1 VSEAVVNEETIEE
14 QINQALE
21 LIRPAIQRDG
31 GDIQLESVER
41 GTVTVHLFGTCES
54 CPISPVT
61 LKHGVERLLKERIE
75 GVTEVVSIET

>member
-1 VSEAVVNEETIEE
+1 MNEETIEE

-31 GDIQLESVER
+31 GDIQLESVEG
-41 GTVTVHLFGTCES
+41 GTVTVRLFGTCES

-75 GVTEVVSIET
+75 SVTEVVSIET